1 MKKMRL
7 IPTNQPKDKLFNR
20 RIFAYYGLLFSIGW
34 FLMVFWTDV
43 FITFEVAKVVAYLG
57 VPATIAGL
65 GFWEYLRA
73 AKRSDEK
80 ETEENG
86 KPDKLP

>member
-1 MKKMRL
+1 MKKIPL
-7 IPTNQPKDKLFNR
+7 IPTSKPDDKLFNR

-43 FITFEVAKVVAYLG
+43 FVTFDVAKVVAYLG

-65 GFWEYLRA
+65 GFWEYLKA
-73 AKRSDEK
+73 AKRSDDKEDEK
-80 ETEENG
+80 DG
-86 KPDKLP
+86 SA